1 MAFKLKYLR
10 REEGHEETNV
20 VVPKYGEFNPKL
32 YIGRQE
38 SYFSFTHLC
47 AIGKFS
53 MKSIFKSWFL

>member
-1 MAFKLKYLR
+1 MAFKSKYLR

-38 SYFSFTHLC
+38 SYFSFTQM
-47 AIGKFS
+47 S
-53 MKSIFKSWFL
+53 

>member
-1 MAFKLKYLR
+1 MAFKSKYLR

-38 SYFSFTHLC
+38 SY
-47 AIGKFS
+47 
-53 MKSIFKSWFL
+53 IFFFYPNELNPFVCYWQI